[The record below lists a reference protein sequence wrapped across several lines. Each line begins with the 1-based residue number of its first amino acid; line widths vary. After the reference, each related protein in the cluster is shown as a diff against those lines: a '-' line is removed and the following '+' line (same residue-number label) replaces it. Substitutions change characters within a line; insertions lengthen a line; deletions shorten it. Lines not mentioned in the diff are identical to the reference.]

1 VLVSAA
7 VKNLVLPLLF
17 AGTVACVPPPARVNV
32 PLTEAPD
39 KSYTVDLPVGWIRDF
54 AQDFGCSSAFLLLDC
69 RWTAPVK
76 TLLVSRDGFTLQTI
90 GITHRPA
97 AQAFPRTRKSVTAGA
112 SPSELAELQI
122 AEMKAETQQ
131 MAALMVMGN
140 EPATLDTQ
148 RMAALIVIENEPAT
162 LDGRDGFRVRVSY
175 HTARGLEI
183 HRVTYGVPD
192 KSGYYRIEYVAP
204 KLYYFDATIADFEKV
219 VSSLRIAGGGKVAAK

>member
-1 VLVSAA
+1 MLVSAA
-7 VKNLVLPLLF
+7 VKKLVLPLLF

-140 EPATLDTQ
+140 EPATLD
-148 RMAALIVIENEPAT
+148 
-162 LDGRDGFRVRVSY
+162 GRDGFRVRVSY

-219 VSSLRIAGGGKVAAK
+219 VSSLRIAGGGKFAAK

>member
-1 VLVSAA
+1 M
-7 VKNLVLPLLF
+7 KNLFLTLLL
-17 AGTVACVPPPARVNV
+17 AGTAGCVPPPARVNV

-39 KSYTVDLPVGWIRDF
+39 KSYTVDLPVGWIRHF
-54 AQDFGCSSAFLLLDC
+54 AQD
-69 RWTAPVK
+69 K

-97 AQAFPRTRKSVTAGA
+97 AQAFPKTKKGA
-112 SPSELAELQI
+112 AEGALPSELAELQI
-122 AEMKAETQQ
+122 AEMKTETQQ
-131 MAALMVMGN
+131 MAALTV
-140 EPATLDTQ
+140 
-148 RMAALIVIENEPAT
+148 VENEPVT

-204 KLYYFDATIADFEKV
+204 KLYYFDATFADFEKV

>member
-1 VLVSAA
+1 MKKLFLA
-7 VKNLVLPLLF
+7 LLL
-17 AGTVACVPPPARVNV
+17 AGMAGCVPPPARVDV

-39 KSYTVDLPVGWIRDF
+39 KAYTVDLPVGWIRHF
-54 AQDFGCSSAFLLLDC
+54 AQD
-69 RWTAPVK
+69 K
-76 TLLVSRDGFTLQTI
+76 TLLASRDGFTLQTI

-97 AQAFPRTRKSVTAGA
+97 AQAFPKTKKSATEGA
-112 SPSELAELQI
+112 LASELAELQI

-131 MAALMVMGN
+131 MAAL
-140 EPATLDTQ
+140 T
-148 RMAALIVIENEPAT
+148 VIENEPAT

-204 KLYYFDATIADFEKV
+204 KLYYFDATFADFEKV
-219 VSSLRIAGGGKVAAK
+219 VSSLRIAGNGKVAAK